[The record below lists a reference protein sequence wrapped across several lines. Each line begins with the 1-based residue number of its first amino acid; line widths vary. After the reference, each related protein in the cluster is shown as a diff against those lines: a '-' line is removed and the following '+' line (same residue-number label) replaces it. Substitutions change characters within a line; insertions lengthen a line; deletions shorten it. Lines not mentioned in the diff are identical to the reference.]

1 MSTSLPKSSLILT
14 RYLYIKEE
22 VVAALLLALLDKRE
36 DCALF
41 WAYELYYSGFQNET
55 FAFLWSIYYDFYATL
70 NPTFEQFFL
79 STHKEWIK
87 SNDPCAL
94 GNIIVNLCIRPF
106 TTDVFM
112 LRHVVEQFVVST
124 SSSDSSSLSDLKE
137 DNDNSISHKIADWL
151 AEHNYECLAQFI
163 LVECNVGTDLLA
175 IVEESC
181 SYFSWNGLGITK
193 SKILTRF
200 KKMSTHCPRESRKIV
215 LAIIMQFY
223 AMQSSC
229 VKPKNIY
236 LTMEPDDCE
245 KYKTLMDL
253 SPSLSP
259 CRNIL
264 SRACAFNINVSEHLG
279 LFGFVR
285 DAATINCYRVKW
297 LYYASLSP
305 YWLAAITKIGGGI
318 QDNSLHKIT
327 FDDST
332 KEENFYEQ
340 YWLDPDEQPLEVQ
353 QKSIQEISA
362 VSVREFYLKHKKHN
376 IVPICDEYLD
386 DFAPFDKYVF

>member
-1 MSTSLPKSSLILT
+1 MSTPLPKSSLTFT

-22 VVAALLLALLDKRE
+22 VIAALLLALLDKRE

-41 WAYELYYSGFQNET
+41 WAYELYYSGFQTDT
-55 FAFLWSIYYDFYATL
+55 FAFLWSVYYDFYATL

-87 SNDPCAL
+87 SNDPCAFAS
-94 GNIIVNLCIRPF
+94 IIINLCIRPF

-112 LRHVVEQFVVST
+112 LRHVVDQFVVST
-124 SSSDSSSLSDLKE
+124 DLKDPKVNE
-137 DNDNSISHKIADWL
+137 GDNDNDNDISHKIADWL
-151 AEHNYECLAQFI
+151 AEHNYECLAQYI
-163 LVECNVGTDLLA
+163 LVECNDGTDLLS
-175 IVEESC
+175 IVDETC

-193 SKILTRF
+193 SKIITRF
-200 KKMSTHCPRESRKIV
+200 KKMSAHCPSESRKIV

-229 VKPKNIY
+229 IKPKNIY
-236 LTMEPDDCE
+236 LTMEPADCD

-259 CRNIL
+259 SSKIL
-264 SRACAFNINVSEHLG
+264 PTACAFNINVSGHLG
-279 LFGFVR
+279 LFGFVH
-285 DAATINCYRVKW
+285 DAATINCYRVNW
-297 LYYASLSP
+297 LYYASNSP
-305 YWLAAITKIGGGI
+305 YWLSAITKIGGGI
-318 QDNSLHKIT
+318 QDHNLHKIT
-327 FDDST
+327 FDDSI
-332 KEENFYEQ
+332 KEENFCEQ

-353 QKSIQEISA
+353 HKSIQDISA

-376 IVPICDEYLD
+376 IVSICDEYLD
-386 DFAPFDKYVF
+386 DFVPLHKYVV